1 MNRLKSYA
9 FNGPVIF
16 SAILIIVTVA
26 FTFIPLGPIFS
37 PFLGF
42 QAGEYITGILE
53 QVIASLFLILILKQF
68 DLFKIVGFTRFK
80 ECKSL
85 WIVWP
90 MIILSFLNGAGLI
103 DGSIVIDKSKPFVI
117 ILFILTY
124 LSTGL
129 FEEVLCRGVVLGVI
143 LRKWG
148 STKKGCYLSVILS
161 SVLFGST
168 HIVHFLLHHF
178 SLLASLTQ
186 ITYGT
191 FIGVFF
197 AACVLRNKSIYPA
210 IMLHAIFDIL
220 GSLREIA
227 VGGGINTAYFTISI
241 PNAIASII
249 VMLPILIYGL
259 FILRKVKPSDLPIYT
274 EEKFKMV

>member
-1 MNRLKSYA
+1 MHKLRTYA
-9 FNGPVIF
+9 FEKPVIF
-16 SAILIIVTVA
+16 SIILILVIVS
-26 FTFIPLGPIFS
+26 FTFIPMDPIFS
-37 PFLGF
+37 PFLDH
-42 QAGEYITGILE
+42 QSSEYATGIFE
-53 QVIASLFLILILKQF
+53 QTFASFVLIMILKRF
-68 DLFKIVGFTRFK
+68 NLLKSSGFTSPK
-80 ECKSL
+80 QWKDL
-85 WIVWP
+85 WIIWP
-90 MIILSFLNGAGLI
+90 MIIFSFINGAGLI

-129 FEEVLCRGVVLGVI
+129 FEEVLCRGVVLGVM

-148 STKKGCYLSVILS
+148 STKEGCYLSVILS
-161 SVLFGST
+161 SLLFGST
-168 HIVHFLLHHF
+168 HIVHFILHHF

-186 ITYGT
+186 ITYGM

-197 AACVLRNKSIYPA
+197 AACVLRNKTIYPA
-210 IMLHAIFDIL
+210 IIIHAIFDIL

-227 VGGGINTAYFTISI
+227 VGGGIRKAYFTISV

-259 FILRKVKPSDLPIYT
+259 FILRKVKPSDLSIYT
-274 EEKFKMV
+274 

>member
-1 MNRLKSYA
+1 MNKFKMYA
-9 FNGPVIF
+9 FKRPVIF

-26 FTFIPLGPIFS
+26 FTFIPLGPIFL

-42 QAGEYITGILE
+42 QAGEYVTGILE
-53 QVIASLFLILILKQF
+53 QVIASLFLIIILKQF
-68 DLFKIVGFTRFK
+68 DLFKIVGFNRFK
-80 ECKSL
+80 ECQSL
-85 WIVWP
+85 WIVWT
-90 MIILSFLNGAGLI
+90 MIIFSFLNGAGLI

-124 LSTGL
+124 LST
-129 FEEVLCRGVVLGVI
+129 
-143 LRKWG
+143 
-148 STKKGCYLSVILS
+148 
-161 SVLFGST
+161 VLFGST
-168 HIVHFLLHHF
+168 HIVHFMLHHF
-178 SLLASLTQ
+178 SLLASLVQ

-210 IMLHAIFDIL
+210 IIIHAIFDIL

-227 VGGGINTAYFTISI
+227 VGGGINKAYFTISM

-249 VMLPILIYGL
+249 VMLPILIY
-259 FILRKVKPSDLPIYT
+259 
-274 EEKFKMV
+274 